1 MASEIYAAW
10 LLTFGLHASVLLSV
24 AWLIDRGSLRARP
37 AWREM
42 LWRAAFFGGVVTAS
56 AQVLLD
62 TPAPTRIRL
71 STNSSAGGPEVVSSI
86 TLTQPS
92 KDRPENI
99 VPVERAHIAAQSST
113 TPSIAKAETIV
124 SEPASTPS
132 RGVPFAFPSWHLMLI
147 AGWLAGA
154 LIALTRLAAA
164 WLGLRRSLKR
174 AEPVHKE
181 QLATDVAALAIQ
193 AGIEAP
199 RLGALDDLA
208 SPIAA
213 RGRILLPHWAIDL
226 LDREQLRAMLA
237 HETAHIARRDPD
249 WKLAIATWS
258 ALFWFV
264 PLATLARR
272 RLDEVAEISC
282 DAWAA
287 IHLGD
292 GRSLAECLAE
302 CAERRIGGI
311 DIALA
316 PAMAGRESPLLQRID
331 YLIAGVP
338 MNTRSAGV
346 RAALAVIAAL
356 AIAVFALPGVSLQ
369 SASAQSAPPS
379 PPSPPSAPTP
389 AAAPALPSA
398 PAVPVAPVAPPA
410 PVQGHHVHISSD
422 ISINGQ
428 HDLMLVQVS
437 DDKHSYSVKIDGKV
451 EFNDSEDDI
460 ESLSDGGIAT
470 FSETHMG
477 KTQRVDIASRGG
489 KLERRYF
496 VNDKEQPLD
505 ADARKWMAILIPS
518 VIRETAIDAEGRV
531 KRLRAK
537 GGSDAVLDEIAHIDS
552 GYARG
557 VYLRFLAAGGKLSS
571 AQMTRALGL
580 VDAIDS
586 DYEKRNALAA
596 LANMQPLDAS
606 QQKLVLAQADKIN
619 SDYERA
625 ELLVG
630 MLPQLAPADDVH
642 AAWLKAA
649 SGIHSDYEHRRALS
663 AMLDA
668 GQPDEA
674 TLGAVVDAAHTIG
687 SDYERRELLTS
698 AVRRTHDAD
707 KLATAYAGAA
717 SKIGS
722 DYERREALTALIH
735 APGFGKTG
743 TRAVLDALP
752 GIGSDYEC
760 REVLVALARVM
771 PNDPDLIARYRSV
784 ARRLSDSERG
794 EAERAL
800 DHFTS

>member
-1 MASEIYAAW
+1 MASEILTAW
-10 LLTFGLHASVLLSV
+10 LLTFGLHASVLLGV

-62 TPAPTRIRL
+62 TPAPARIRL
-71 STNSSAGGPEVVSSI
+71 STHAAHSAPAVASSI
-86 TLTQPS
+86 TSTQLS
-92 KDRPENI
+92 KDHPENI
-99 VPVERAHIAAQSST
+99 VAAERARVAAQPPTTSSLVG
-113 TPSIAKAETIV
+113 ANTIV
-124 SEPASTPS
+124 ADQTPTPS
-132 RGVPFAFPSWHLMLI
+132 RDVGLVFSSWHLMLI

-164 WLGLRRSLKR
+164 WLGLRRSLRR
-174 AEPVHKE
+174 AEPVDKT
-181 QLATDVAALAIQ
+181 QLVTDVAALAIQ

-213 RGRILLPHWAIDL
+213 RGRILLPHWAVDL

-249 WKLAIATWS
+249 WKLAIAAWS
-258 ALFWFV
+258 ALIWFV
-264 PLATLARR
+264 PLAKLARR

-338 MNTRSAGV
+338 MNTRHAGV
-346 RAALAVIAAL
+346 RAALAVVAAL
-356 AIAVFALPGVSLQ
+356 AIAAFALPGVSLQ
-369 SASAQSAPPS
+369 AASAPPTPLA
-379 PPSPPSAPTP
+379 PPAPPAV
-389 AAAPALPSA
+389 AAAPAVPAPPPVPEAA
-398 PAVPVAPVAPPA
+398 PAPA
-410 PVQGHHVHISSD
+410 QGHHVHISSD
-422 ISINGQ
+422 ISISGH

-437 DDKHSYSVKIDGKV
+437 DAEHSYSVKIDGKV
-451 EFNDSEDDI
+451 EFNDSEDDVA
-460 ESLSDGGIAT
+460 SLSEGGTAT

-477 KTQRVDIASRGG
+477 KTQRVDVASRGG

-505 ADARKWMAILIPS
+505 ADARKWMAALIPS

-537 GGSDAVLDEIAHIDS
+537 GGADAVLDEIAHIDS

-557 VYLRFLAAGGKLSS
+557 VYLRFLAAGGKLSPV
-571 AQMTRALGL
+571 QMTRALGL

-596 LANMQPLDAS
+596 LANVQPLDAG
-606 QQKLVLAQADKIN
+606 QQKLVLEQADKIN

-630 MLPQLAPADDVH
+630 ILPQLAPADDVH
-642 AAWLKAA
+642 AAWLKSA
-649 SGIHSDYEHRRALS
+649 SGIQSDYEHRRALS

-668 GQPDEA
+668 GHPDEA

-717 SKIGS
+717 SRIGS
-722 DYERREALTALIH
+722 DYERREALTALIQ
-735 APGFGKTG
+735 AKGFGKTG
-743 TRAVLDALP
+743 SRAVLDALP

-771 PNDPDLIARYRSV
+771 PNDPDLIARYRTV